1 MVGEDGISMD
11 DFRVL
16 AKRSGLVVSDEQLE
30 VLRPVYDHYA
40 KLTAT
45 LYDLDLG
52 AEDLA
57 VTFWPA
63 ANADDQAVR

>member
-1 MVGEDGISMD
+1 MAEADGISVA
-11 DFRVL
+11 DFRVVL
-16 AKRSGLVVSDEQLE
+16 ARSGLHISDAQMEL
-30 VLRPVYDHYA
+30 LRPIYDHYA

-57 VTFWPA
+57 VGFWPSTSA
-63 ANADDQAVR
+63 ADGEVR